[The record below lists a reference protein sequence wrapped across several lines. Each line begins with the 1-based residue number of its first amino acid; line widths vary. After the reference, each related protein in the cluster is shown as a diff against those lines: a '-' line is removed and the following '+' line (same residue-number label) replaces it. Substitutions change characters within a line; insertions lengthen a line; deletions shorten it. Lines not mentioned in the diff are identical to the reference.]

1 MQKVKIGVLI
11 SGGGTNLQAIID
23 AIENGHINGEIV
35 VVISD
40 REGAFGLERAEKHGI
55 AGITINRKDYKN
67 KDEFFNILMDK
78 LEEYKVELIVLA
90 GFLTILSQGFVERF
104 KNRIINVHPALI
116 PAFCGDGYYG
126 EKVHKAVLDY
136 GVKISGATVHFVD
149 EKADAGPVILQEA
162 VTVSEDDTVDTLAAR
177 VLKVEHK
184 ILPEAV
190 RLYCEGKLTIDGR
203 KIKIKHKAKGLK
215 LKAEKW

>member
-1 MQKVKIGVLI
+1 MQKIKIGVLI

-23 AIENGHINGEIV
+23 AIEDGHINGEIV

-67 KDEFFNILMDK
+67 KDEFFNILMEE
-78 LEEYKVELIVLA
+78 LEEYKVELVVLA
-90 GFLTILSQGFVERF
+90 GFLTILSCSFVEKF
-104 KNRIINVHPALI
+104 KNRILNVHPALI
-116 PAFCGDGYYG
+116 PAFCGDGFYG

-149 EKADAGPVILQEA
+149 EKADTGPVILQEA
-162 VTVSEDDTVDTLAAR
+162 VKVSEDDTVETLAAR

-203 KIKIKHKAKGLK
+203 KVKIKRKA
-215 LKAEKW
+215 